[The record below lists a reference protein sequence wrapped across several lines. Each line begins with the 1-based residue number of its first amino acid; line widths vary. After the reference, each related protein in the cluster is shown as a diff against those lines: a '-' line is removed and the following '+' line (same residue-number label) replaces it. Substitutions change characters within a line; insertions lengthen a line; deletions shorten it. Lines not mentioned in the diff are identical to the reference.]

1 MPLKSYDEL
10 KPTQRWVRRQ
20 LLWREVTRAERRIR
34 CPLSEIMPPQKPAVT
49 ALLHLPTSMRKRI
62 RSVKGLQIPGER
74 AFNTLKRSLS
84 LTQATETAT
93 FPGGAYVTDP
103 VGLVSRLLRQAE
115 SKLVVVGGDTG
126 DKITKLG
133 VTYVDKSMQRFAC
146 LLVYAGKD
154 DYEDLGSLRE
164 PGLTPFKGE
173 SALFSSIFAVFQH
186 FIETM
191 SAFLN
196 GDWPFI
202 NTLLGLKNASALHPC
217 PICRISSS
225 NLLGTAGY
233 RNAGDRHSRHLDR
246 DELVSIASDRIVP
259 TPLHVFLGISNRI
272 ILEAFSELFGKE
284 EVEQLLP
291 RITTIHSAGCGGVSD
306 VFQLNG
312 PEIRKWLKR
321 KCSAALCAPSASAEQ
336 RATHSV
342 LSRWLEKLHDHL
354 LHKKEWEPKEIE
366 DWRAAVT
373 DIQQNWCRETHSD
386 AFPKLHM
393 LRHTLEFAE
402 RYRFLGQASEAQ
414 IESFHFQFKTLFHT
428 QHRNMSYNEPERL
441 RRCLA
446 DAALRAVQPLVL
458 A

>member
-1 MPLKSYDEL
+1 ML
-10 KPTQRWVRRQ
+10 
-20 LLWREVTRAERRIR
+20 
-34 CPLSEIMPPQKPAVT
+34 PQKPAAA
-49 ALLHLPTSMRKRI
+49 ALVHLPTSTRERI
-62 RSVKGLQIPGER
+62 RSVVGLKIPGEK
-74 AFNTLKRSLS
+74 AMIALKRSLS
-84 LTQATETAT
+84 LTHATETAT
-93 FPGGAYVTDP
+93 FLGGAYVTDP
-103 VGLVSRLLRQAE
+103 VGLVSRLLRGAG
-115 SKLVVVGGDTG
+115 STLLVVGGDTG
-126 DKITKLG
+126 DHITKLG
-133 VTYVDKSMQRFAC
+133 VTYVDKGTQRFAC

-164 PGLTPFKGE
+164 PGLTPFKGD
-173 SALFSSIFAVFQH
+173 SAQFLSIFAVFQH
-186 FIETM
+186 FIDTM
-191 SAFLN
+191 RAFLN

-225 NLLGTAGY
+225 NFLGAAAY

-284 EVEQLLP
+284 QVEQQLP
-291 RITTIHSAGCGGVSD
+291 RATTIHSAGCGGKSD

-321 KCSAALCAPSASAEQ
+321 RCSAALCGPSATAEQ

-342 LSRWLEKLHDHL
+342 LSRWLGQLHDHL
-354 LHKKEWEPKEIE
+354 LHKSEWELEEIE
-366 DWRAAVT
+366 DWRAAVN
-373 DIQQNWCRETHSD
+373 DIQQNWCREARD
-386 AFPKLHM
+386 NAFPKLHM

-402 RYRFLGQASEAQ
+402 RYRFLGRASEAQ
-414 IESFHFQFKTLFHT
+414 IESFHFQFKTLFHV
-428 QHRNMSYNEPERL
+428 QHRNLSHNESERL
-441 RRCLA
+441 RCCLA
-446 DAALRAVQPLVL
+446 DASLRAVQPLLL